1 MASTKYKLMFG
12 GNADNEVSLG
22 FLEKGNAVIKGPET
36 KTKFRKGNV
45 VFPNRTEGWGR
56 RMLQKKVGEKI
67 TYVQADERIDSSH
80 KDYTGKIEWMPWGK
94 EGGYPIEAR
103 YKAGSSTLDYQYQI
117 TRLGMKKMEDDLENN
132 YLQYA
137 SGYQEF
143 DLESDGILCEFLRIY
158 FLNEDSECK
167 NPNSENSLFMF
178 REVKEFNSQEYAA
191 KEVDLAFDA
200 VKYVKEANS
209 IEKLKIFKIVLSKV
223 TDIAYDVA
231 VENSLYENLVLFAS
245 KQPKKFIEAVDQYK
259 AQVSELIEKGRA
271 YNAFDCTLNGTI
283 VILQPKTE
291 TLIDDV
297 DAKGEDMLQWLFENC
312 LEPRVFEAIEKLN
325 LYSQKFK

>member
-12 GNADNEVSLG
+12 GNPDNEVSLG

-45 VFPNRTEGWGR
+45 VFPNRTEGWGQR
-56 RMLQKKVGEKI
+56 LVKGKDGKD
-67 TYVQADERIDSSH
+67 APAAERIDASH
-80 KDYTGKIEWMPWGK
+80 KEYNGKIKWMKWGD

-103 YKAGSSTLDYQYQI
+103 YKAGSSSLDYQYQI
-117 TRLGMKKMEDDLENN
+117 TRLGMKKMEEDLENN

-158 FLNEDSECK
+158 FLNEDSESK

-178 REVKEFNSQEYAA
+178 KEVKEFNSQEYAA
-191 KEVDLAFDA
+191 KEVDLSFDA

-209 IEKLKIFKIVLSKV
+209 MEKLKVFKMVLSKI
-223 TDIAYDVA
+223 TDITYNVA
-231 VENSLYENLVLFAS
+231 EENSLYESLILYAS
-245 KQPKKFIEAVDQYK
+245 KQSKKFLDAVEQYK
-259 AQVSELIEKGRA
+259 KQVSELIELGKA
-271 YNAFDCTLNGTI
+271 YDAIDCTLDGTI
-283 VILQPKTE
+283 VVLIPKKEILIE
-291 TLIDDV
+291 DV
-297 DAKGEDMLQWLFENC
+297 DAKGENMLQWLFDNC

-325 LYSQKFK
+325 LYSQKFKS